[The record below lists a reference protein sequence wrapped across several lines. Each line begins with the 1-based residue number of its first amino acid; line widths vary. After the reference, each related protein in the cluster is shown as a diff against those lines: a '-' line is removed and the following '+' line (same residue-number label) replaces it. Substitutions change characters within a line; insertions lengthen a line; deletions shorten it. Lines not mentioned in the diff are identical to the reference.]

1 MLMVE
6 FVKIG
11 DDDCERENL
20 SVCLDLIMWRIG
32 GNSCYTVSF
41 TYEYY

>member
-20 SVCLDLIMWRIG
+20 SVYLDLIMWRIG
-32 GNSCYTVSF
+32 GTVVYRAF
-41 TYEYY
+41 AYEYC